1 MKKLFLISL
10 SILILSSNAVLAKK
24 FKSKNGY
31 LFEVPKNHKIIEKN
45 MMKLYE
51 KHKDSENAKNM
62 DQEMLKESS
71 EANIKY
77 ITWIIDKKEKEPGK
91 YNISITASQEALI
104 NPIEFTKEWCPEFE
118 LYFDQMVTNKKIN
131 LYVCEKK
138 NLSINNTNTEA
149 LKFVYDTPHPNSLMY
164 HYMTILNYHHVNI
177 AGSCLEK
184 NCSRLDQNLISIS
197 SSFRW

>member
-1 MKKLFLISL
+1 MRKFFFIAL
-10 SILILSSNAVLAKK
+10 SILILSSNAVVAKG

-31 LFEVPKNHKIIEKN
+31 LFQVPKKHKVLEKN

-51 KHKDSENAKNM
+51 KHKDNEISKNM

-71 EANIKY
+71 EVNVKY
-77 ITWIIDKKEKEPGK
+77 LTWIIDEKEKEPEK
-91 YNISITASQEALI
+91 YNISITASKEVLL
-104 NPIEFTKEWCPEFE
+104 NPVEFTKEWCPEFE
-118 LYFDQMVTNKKIN
+118 VYFDQMVMNKKIN

-138 NLSINNTNTEA
+138 NLSINNANVEV
-149 LKFVYDTPHPNSLMY
+149 LKFVYDNVYPNSLMY
-164 HYMTILNYHHVNI
+164 HYMTIVNNHHVNI

-184 NCSRLDQNLISIS
+184 NCNELDQNLISIS